1 MFLARADASVAAFP
15 SHFGGLRRTR
25 GDGRVDDWLVRFCFR
40 LLRAVPADPD
50 RRVAMRETQR
60 RTMLPPER

>member
-15 SHFGGLRRTR
+15 SHFGGLRRIR

-40 LLRAVPADPD
+40 LLRAVPADPA
-50 RRVAMRETQR
+50 RSVATREFR
-60 RTMLPPER
+60 KRHR